1 MTRENAKANL
11 EFITAF
17 ANGETIQ
24 YLSSDGK
31 WYDSDEPVFT
41 QQGRYRVKP
50 KRVFAI
56 FDERTKCIEYLSD
69 NESNAINFI
78 TPFGCYKAELV
89 KFDK

>member
-1 MTRENAKANL
+1 MTRESAKANL

-17 ANGETIQ
+17 ANGEEIQ
-24 YLSSDGK
+24 YLASDGE
-31 WYDSDEPVFT
+31 WYDHDQPMFIEK
-41 QQGRYRVKP
+41 GKYRIKP

-56 FDERTKCIEYLSD
+56 FNERTKDIEYLSD